1 MRFKKKL
8 RLTAELE
15 EAYYSGIAQIKLACI
30 VSDTVFHIF
39 QVEDPYKPVLTA
51 ILWCF
56 WEF

>member
-51 ILWCF
+51 IL
-56 WEF
+56 